1 MAHARSA
8 GVDRLGDAAGKMRR
22 QPWQPGLLLPQ
33 GLLVAGGARQADDVG
48 AQAYSRTA
56 TLVTVDV
63 WAAWLPYRTAAE
75 HLNPADFRS
84 VTVVRVLTNNGKQT
98 SESRT
103 FTSAALIGRLAA
115 VLNSGV
121 PAPDSATGLILGCVP
136 GGFSYTFRFTPRA
149 EHGPAVTAS
158 PYCDAIAVSVNGKQQ
173 PALWDDG
180 TLETIAGPLF
190 GR

>member
-1 MAHARSA
+1 MGATTTLTAPEPGIDA
-8 GVDRLGDAAGKMRR
+8 VIVD
-22 QPWQPGLLLPQ
+22 
-33 GLLVAGGARQADDVG
+33 LVV
-48 AQAYSRTA
+48 QAYSRTT
-56 TLVTVDV
+56 TLVSADV

-84 VTVVRVLTNNGKQT
+84 VTVISQLTNHGKQST
-98 SESRT
+98 VSRT
-103 FTSAALIGRLAA
+103 FTSTALIRSLAA

-121 PAPDSATGLILGCVP
+121 PAPDSATALILGCVP

-149 EHGPAVTAS
+149 EHGSVVTAS
-158 PYCDAIAVSVNGKQQ
+158 PYCDAIAITVNGKQQ
-173 PALWDDG
+173 PALWDNG